1 MFKFLKENQYLDF
14 DKTKVYYCSS
24 GELFKEGRFSV
35 LEKLFGY
42 TYDTY
47 GYKIPK
53 KDFLEGLNEL
63 FHTGYSNESF
73 VLALRS
79 LFEDNFNLT
88 LYSWEPLMLTEN
100 KIKFILY
107 NDDFEIFLFFDIK
120 EIKYERKNLS
130 FN

>member
-14 DKTKVYYCSS
+14 YKTKVYYCTS
-24 GELFKEGRFSV
+24 GELFKEGGFSV

-42 TYDTY
+42 PEYE
-47 GYKIPK
+47 ISK

-63 FHTGYSNESF
+63 FHSGFGNECF
-73 VLALRS
+73 LLTLRA

-100 KIKFILY
+100 KLNLSYTMTILKFFYFSIL
-107 NDDFEIFLFFDIK
+107 K
-120 EIKYERKNLS
+120 EIKYERKDL
-130 FN
+130 

>member
-24 GELFKEGRFSV
+24 GELFKEGGFPV

-42 TYDTY
+42 PEYE
-47 GYKIPK
+47 ISK

-63 FHTGYSNESF
+63 FHSGFGNECF
-73 VLALRS
+73 LLTLRA

-120 EIKYERKNLS
+120 GN
-130 FN
+130 

>member
-14 DKTKVYYCSS
+14 DKTKVYYCTS
-24 GELFKEGRFSV
+24 GELFKEGGFSV
-35 LEKLFGY
+35 FEKLFGY
-42 TYDTY
+42 PEYE
-47 GYKIPK
+47 ISK

-63 FHTGYSNESF
+63 FHTGYSNECF
-73 VLALRS
+73 LLTLRA

-88 LYSWEPLMLTEN
+88 LYSWESLKDN

-107 NDDFEIFLFFDIK
+107 NDDFEIFYFLILK
-120 EIKYERKNLS
+120 EIKYERKDLS

>member
-14 DKTKVYYCSS
+14 DKTKVYYCCS
-24 GELFKEGRFSV
+24 GELFKEGGFSV

-42 TYDTY
+42 PEYE
-47 GYKIPK
+47 KSK
-53 KDFLEGLNEL
+53 EDFLEGLNEL
-63 FHTGYSNESF
+63 FHSGFGNECF
-73 VLALRS
+73 LLTLRA

-120 EIKYERKNLS
+120 GN
-130 FN
+130 

>member
-14 DKTKVYYCSS
+14 DKTKVFYCCS
-24 GELFKEGRFSV
+24 GELFKEGGFSV

-42 TYDTY
+42 HECE
-47 GYKIPK
+47 ISK

-63 FHTGYSNESF
+63 FHSGFVNECF
-73 VLALRS
+73 LLTLRA

-88 LYSWEPLMLTEN
+88 LYSWEPLKDN

-120 EIKYERKNLS
+120 GN
-130 FN
+130 

>member
-24 GELFKEGRFSV
+24 GEFFKEGGFSA

-42 TYDTY
+42 TYDVY
-47 GYKIPK
+47 GYEISK
-53 KDFLEGLNEL
+53 KDFLEELNEL
-63 FHTGYSNESF
+63 FHSGFGNERF
-73 VLALRS
+73 LLTLRA

-88 LYSWEPLMLTEN
+88 LYSWEPLKDN

-107 NDDFEIFLFFDIK
+107 NYDFEVILFFDIK
-120 EIKYERKNLS
+120 GN
-130 FN
+130 

>member
-14 DKTKVYYCSS
+14 YKTKVYYCHS
-24 GELFKEGRFSV
+24 GEFFKEGGFSV

-42 TYDTY
+42 PEYE
-47 GYKIPK
+47 ISK

-63 FHTGYSNESF
+63 FHTGYSNECF
-73 VLALRS
+73 LLTLRA

-88 LYSWEPLMLTEN
+88 LYSWESLKDN

-107 NDDFEIFLFFDIK
+107 NDDFEIFYFLILK
-120 EIKYERKNLS
+120 EIKYERKDLS

>member
-24 GELFKEGRFSV
+24 GELFKEGGFSV
-35 LEKLFGY
+35 LEKLFRY

-47 GYKIPK
+47 GYKISK

-63 FHTGYSNESF
+63 FHSGFGNECF
-73 VLALRS
+73 LLTLRA

-88 LYSWEPLMLTEN
+88 LYSWEHLLPAEN

-120 EIKYERKNLS
+120 GN
-130 FN
+130 